1 VSDFGIAGAVIG
13 AFRRTSFASFGCQ
26 NANLGFV
33 AFELRFSSSAR
44 RQLKRFN
51 AARQVMIVNAIE
63 NQLSHEPLVETRN
76 RKLLRPNPL
85 APWELRVG
93 EIRVFYEVEQ
103 PQTVTILA
111 IGVKRGSR
119 LYIDGEEIAL

>member
-1 VSDFGIAGAVIG
+1 
-13 AFRRTSFASFGCQ
+13 
-26 NANLGFV
+26 V

-51 AARQVMIVNAIE
+51 ATRQVMIVNAIE
-63 NQLSHEPLVETRN
+63 TQLSHEPLVETRN

-93 EIRVFYEVEQ
+93 EIRVFYEVER

-111 IGVKRGSR
+111 IGVKRGSS
-119 LYIDGEEIAL
+119 LYIDAEEIAL